1 MDKYRD
7 MTVEHGTGLRKQHTN
22 YGFKGSVNEFLESIR
37 KYNSPFIQVFER
49 IDGELVLLW
58 SKDNKGLLQQGEQME
73 LF

>member
-1 MDKYRD
+1 MDKHRD
-7 MTVEHGTGLRKQHTN
+7 LMVEHGTGLRKQHTN
-22 YGFKGSVNEFLESIR
+22 YGFKGSVNEFLKSIE

-58 SKDNKGLLQQGEQME
+58 SNDKRGQLQQVEQME

>member
-7 MTVEHGTGLRKQHTN
+7 MTVEHGTRLRKQHTN